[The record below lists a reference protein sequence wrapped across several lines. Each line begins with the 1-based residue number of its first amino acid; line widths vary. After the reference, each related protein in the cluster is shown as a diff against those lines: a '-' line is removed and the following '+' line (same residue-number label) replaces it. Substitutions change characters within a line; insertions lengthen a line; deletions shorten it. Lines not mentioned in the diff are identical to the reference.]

1 MGNEFNVLAVGDVV
15 GQESVAYLEKTLGR
29 LRDRLNVDFCVVNG
43 ENAAAGNGIDRQS
56 AERIFRSGADV
67 ITSGNHIW
75 QKKEAYSLLDEAEY
89 LLRPANYPSDAPGN
103 GYVVIDVGG
112 LRVLVISV
120 MGVVFLEPLDDPFR
134 TVDRILKEVRD
145 YDLSFVDLHAEA
157 TSEKRAMG
165 FYLDGRVT
173 ALWGTHTHVQTA
185 DLTILPNGTGYIT
198 DLGMTGP
205 RDSVL
210 GVQSEII
217 IRKMKTHMPGRFDL
231 AEGNIHLHGALF
243 SVSKITEKVVST
255 RLINTENEDY
265 FK

>member
-120 MGVVFLEPLDDPFR
+120 MGVVFLDPLDDPFR
-134 TVDRILKEVRD
+134 TVDRILKEVKD

-173 ALWGTHTHVQTA
+173 ALWGTHTHVQTS

-205 RDSVL
+205 RVSVI
-210 GVQSEII
+210 GTKPEQSIAMFRGELTS
-217 IRKMKTHMPGRFDL
+217 RFECAPGACRMT
-231 AEGNIHLHGALF
+231 GALF
-243 SVSKITEKVVST
+243 TIDART
-255 RLINTENEDY
+255 RHCTAAERVEVCG
-265 FK
+265 

>member
-1 MGNEFNVLAVGDVV
+1 MGNVFNVLAVGDVV
-15 GQESVAYLEKTLGR
+15 GQESVAYLERTLGR
-29 LRDRLNVDFCVVNG
+29 LRDRLSADLCVVNG

-56 AERIFRSGADV
+56 AERIFRAGADV

-75 QKKEAYSLLDEAEY
+75 QKKEALTLLEDEKY

-103 GYVVIDVGG
+103 GYAVINAGG
-112 LRVLVISV
+112 LRVLVLSL
-120 MGVVFLEPLDDPFR
+120 MGVVYLDPLEDPFR
-134 TVDRILKEVRD
+134 TADRILKEAGD

-185 DLTILPNGTGYIT
+185 DLTILPKGTGYIT

-210 GVQSEII
+210 GVQPEII
-217 IRKMKTHMPGRFDL
+217 IKKMKTHMPGRFDL

-243 SVSKITEKVVST
+243 NVSRATGKVVSAK
-255 RLINTENEDY
+255 LINTENEDY
-265 FK
+265 FR